1 MTKLD
6 RRIARTRRLLREALI
21 SIGQESPYDEI
32 TIRSL
37 TKRADIGYAT
47 FYRHFRGKDELLMHT
62 IMHRL
67 HELQFNMSR
76 VDSLRAE
83 AETMFLHLYR
93 FPQLYRFF
101 FSLPESNI
109 ARRAVRAEIEK
120 MMLERYK
127 PKEGATIPLELAID
141 HIYRSGSNLL
151 CWYLD
156 NLDDYTPQEVTAM
169 YADLISRETTA
180 VALERRPDWPPRS
193 AGNHLVGDNDTT

>member
-21 SIGQESPYDEI
+21 SLGLECAYDEI

-37 TKRADIGYAT
+37 TQRADIGYAT
-47 FYRHFRGKDELLMHT
+47 FYRHFQGKDDLLLHT
-62 IMHRL
+62 VMYT
-67 HELQFNMSR
+67 LQKLQMYMSR

-83 AETMFLHLYR
+83 AETMFQHLYR
-93 FPQLYRFF
+93 FPQVYRFF

-109 ARRAVRAEIEK
+109 ARRAVRAEVEK
-120 MMLERYK
+120 MLLERYK
-127 PKEGATIPLELAID
+127 PKEGATIPLEVAID
-141 HIYRSGSNLL
+141 HIYRSGAGLL

-180 VALERRPDWPPRS
+180 MSFERRPDWPRGREDRQKDRAKDS
-193 AGNHLVGDNDTT
+193 